1 MGTLDLFVT
10 SVLPQ
15 MQEAYRVCVAS
26 AHFARGGSSL
36 IKPVTYGRVLG
47 LPFLLCCAYGLFPE
61 LESMLNMRGSPPNT
75 KRRGL
80 SM

>member
-47 LPFLLCCAYGLFPE
+47 LPFFSRL
-61 LESMLNMRGSPPNT
+61 
-75 KRRGL
+75 
-80 SM
+80 